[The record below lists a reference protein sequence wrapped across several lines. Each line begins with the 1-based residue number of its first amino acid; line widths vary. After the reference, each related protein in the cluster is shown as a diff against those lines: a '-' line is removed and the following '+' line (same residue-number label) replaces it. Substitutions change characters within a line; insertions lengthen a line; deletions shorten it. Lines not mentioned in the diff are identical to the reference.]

1 MYKNVLKILFFAA
14 FSFFICYAPADAIEN
29 APKNDNNSNEKV
41 NKKDVVDRDIVVKD
55 ARKGGTYDENYFIGL
70 KAYEDGFYDVAKS
83 SVLEFLKKDSKSAQ
97 AGFAT
102 YLLYQIYMAEG
113 DYKAAKI
120 EFEKLKKF
128 DDNRF
133 DKNKMTADE
142 MALAVKLDCKDAKKL
157 LFSKQSDDQMKIYI
171 GSGCPISQEI
181 LDYAA
186 AMPFKTETV
195 IMVIDKIK
203 DDKEQMLKVYNN
215 LSVEKR
221 TPKLLNFY
229 GHYFAVNKMYADFWR
244 LFSEYKDAD
253 MVDIALD
260 DIWNTAD
267 QNKYVDFFNKNIN
280 GYKLNNISYCRQ
292 IEASNKT
299 AQVFDCKIVD
309 GCLGV
314 TNPQYKKTK
323 LACYMKNEDKNGISL
338 FMKDVTAGEAAKLC
352 EYGKYIVIKN
362 LYSPEFLGKFSSCPD
377 KAGMYESLLKNKDY
391 KGMINLAGK
400 KREETDKAY
409 LAIAYHLSGNKT
421 EGDTFLQSVTDA
433 NLVNMVK
440 SRIGATK

>member
-1 MYKNVLKILFFAA
+1 MYKNVLGILFFAV
-14 FSFFICYAPADAIEN
+14 FSFFICYLPADAAEN
-29 APKNDNNSNEKV
+29 VPLNDNKSNEKIDP
-41 NKKDVVDRDIVVKD
+41 KDVVDRDIVVRD

-70 KAYEDGFYDVAKS
+70 KAYEDGFYDVAKA

-102 YLLYQIYMAEG
+102 YLLYQIFMAEG
-113 DYKAAKI
+113 DYKAAKT

-133 DKNKMTADE
+133 DKNRMTADE

-157 LFSKQSDDQMKIYI
+157 LFSKQSDEQMKIYI

-186 AMPFKTETV
+186 VMPFKTETV

-203 DDKEQMLKVYNN
+203 DDKERMLKIYNN

-229 GHYFAVNKMYADFWR
+229 GHYFAANKMYTDFWR
-244 LFSEYKDAD
+244 LFSEYKDGE

-260 DIWNTAD
+260 DIWNAGD
-267 QNKYVDFFNKNIN
+267 HNRYVDFFNKNISD
-280 GYKLNNISYCRQ
+280 YKLTNISYCRQ

-323 LACYMKNEDKNGISL
+323 LACYMKNEDKKGISL
-338 FMKDVTAGEAAKLC
+338 FMKDVSAGEAAKLC
-352 EYGKYIVIKN
+352 EYGKYIVVKN
-362 LYSPEFLGKFSSCPD
+362 LYSQEFLGKFSSCSD
-377 KAGMYESLLKNKDY
+377 KAGMYESLFKNNDY

-400 KREETDKAY
+400 KRDDTDKAY
-409 LAIAYHLSGNKT
+409 LAIAYYLSGNNG
-421 EGDTFLQSVTDA
+421 EGEKFLQSVADA
-433 NLVNMVK
+433 NLANMVK
-440 SRIGATK
+440 SRIGAIK